1 MAQSATQNQHAAP
14 ALSDFARQGA
24 VYDGLMNTLRQGSF
38 VHAYLISG
46 GAGLGKR
53 TLASLMAQYLVCT
66 GADKPCGRCAAC
78 VQAREGNH
86 PDVIVVRPG
95 EPINPRVDRG
105 LKSIP
110 VDEIRQVNELTG
122 QHTFEGGRRVV
133 IIQSAHQMTPQAQ
146 NALLKTLEEP
156 MPGTVFLLVTD
167 APELLLTTIVSRC
180 RALKLHPWPDETI
193 LSVLEARG
201 VPEGRARETLPLC
214 GGSIGRAVSMAADE
228 GYWQRRQEVL
238 RDFFAL
244 EGRSDILR
252 VSGVWKDRRDAAG
265 ELLDDVEELIRAL
278 MLVRLGQ
285 RDAAAVSEY
294 PEAWRRM
301 AREGD
306 VAAFVWL
313 MDAVAQAR
321 RLRASQ
327 VTWQAVVEK
336 LLLRLMEEKSKWST

>member
-14 ALSDFARQGA
+14 TLSDFARQGA

-53 TLASLMAQYLVCT
+53 TLAALMAQYLVCT

-86 PDVIVVRPG
+86 PDIILVRPG

-110 VDEIRQVNELTG
+110 VDEIRQVNELAG
-122 QHTFEGGRRVV
+122 RHTFEGGRRVV

-167 APELLLTTIVSRC
+167 APELLLTTILA
-180 RALKLHPWPDETI
+180 ALK
-193 LSVLEARG
+193 ARG
-201 VPEGRARETLPLC
+201 VAEGRARETRTLC

-228 GYWQRRQEVL
+228 AYWQRRQEVM
-238 RDFFAL
+238 RDFFGL
-244 EGRSDILR
+244 ESRSEILR
-252 VSGVWKDRRDAAG
+252 VSGVWKERRDAAA

-278 MLVRLGQ
+278 LLIRLGQ
-285 RDAAAVSEY
+285 REASAVSEY
-294 PEAWRRM
+294 PEAWQRI
-301 AREGD
+301 AREGGISA
-306 VAAFVWL
+306 VAAL
-313 MDAVAQAR
+313 MDAVSQAR

-336 LLLRLMEEKSKWST
+336 LLLRLMEEKSKWSM